1 MNESRTKLT
10 LYGVFSKS
18 CIISPVKLMLVENKH
33 KIQIIIGDIFC
44 KIDHFRQMQ
53 SRNLNLKVGENFIVW
68 AFRVG

>member
-33 KIQIIIGDIFC
+33 KIQIRKLSLETFLQNRSFSSDAVKKYQFKG
-44 KIDHFRQMQ
+44 R
-53 SRNLNLKVGENFIVW
+53 
-68 AFRVG
+68 